1 MEHPTICILP
11 TKFIMT
17 KLNPKEL
24 LRIVMFLS
32 LTVLFSTVY
41 SQTKNDNEIIAEGG
55 SKAKV
60 KPDLAIFTLT
70 VEKIDTIEGNAI
82 KILNLEIDDLVK
94 SLYKIGF
101 TNKTIKISDYDISS
115 SQNEED
121 KKRYTASNVL
131 KLEFGLDTKLID
143 ALYKEIQEAGL
154 KDLDISF
161 DTKVSD
167 NLEKTTRL
175 KLVQEAIAD
184 AKTNALNI
192 TEALNIKLIRVKQVL
207 KYKEGIFGPPP
218 IINQVKFTPPK
229 MVGDTQVSYTT
240 SFDKFEVED
249 VELEEKIT
257 IVYEISR

>member
-1 MEHPTICILP
+1 MTILNTRTLI
-11 TKFIMT
+11 KMT
-17 KLNPKEL
+17 ML
-24 LRIVMFLS
+24 LS
-32 LTVLFSTVY
+32 LTFLFSSVH

-55 SKAKV
+55 SKIKV
-60 KPDLAIFTLT
+60 RPDLAIFTLT
-70 VEKIDTIEGNAI
+70 VEKRDTVEKNAI
-82 KILNLEIDDLVK
+82 KLLNLEIDELVK

-115 SQNEED
+115 SQNDED

-154 KDLDISF
+154 KDLDVSF

-167 NLEKTTRL
+167 SLEKITRL

-184 AKTNALNI
+184 AKLNATNISKALD
-192 TEALNIKLIRVKQVL
+192 IKLIRVKQVL

-218 IINQVKFTPPK
+218 IINQIKFNPPK
-229 MVGDTQVSYTT
+229 IVGDTDISYTT
-240 SFDKFEVED
+240 SFDKFEVEE

-257 IVYEISR
+257 IVYQISK

>member
-1 MEHPTICILP
+1 
-11 TKFIMT
+11 MT
-17 KLNPKEL
+17 ML
-24 LRIVMFLS
+24 LS
-32 LTVLFSTVY
+32 LTFLFSTVY

-55 SKAKV
+55 SKIKV
-60 KPDLAIFTLT
+60 RPDLAIFTLT
-70 VEKIDTIEGNAI
+70 VEKRDTVEKNAI
-82 KILNLEIDDLVK
+82 KLLNLEIDELVK

-115 SQNEED
+115 SQNDED
-121 KKRYTASNVL
+121 KKRYTALNVL

-167 NLEKTTRL
+167 SLEKTTRL
-175 KLVQEAIAD
+175 KLVQEAITD
-184 AKTNALNI
+184 AKINAQNI
-192 TEALNIKLIRVKQVL
+192 AKALDIKLIKVKQVL

-218 IINQVKFTPPK
+218 TINQIKFTSPK
-229 MVGDTQVSYTT
+229 VVGDTQISYTT

>member
-1 MEHPTICILP
+1 MTILNSSTMLKMTIL
-11 TKFIMT
+11 
-17 KLNPKEL
+17 
-24 LRIVMFLS
+24 LS
-32 LTVLFSTVY
+32 LTFLFSNVY
-41 SQTKNDNEIIAEGG
+41 SQKKYDNEIIAEGG
-55 SKAKV
+55 SKIKV
-60 KPDLAIFTLT
+60 RPDLAIFTLT
-70 VEKIDTIEGNAI
+70 VEKRDTVEKNAI
-82 KILNLEIDDLVK
+82 KMLNLEIDELVK

-115 SQNEED
+115 SQNDED

-167 NLEKTTRL
+167 SLEKITRL

-184 AKTNALNI
+184 AKANAINI
-192 TEALNIKLIRVKQVL
+192 TKALDIKLIRVKQVL
-207 KYKEGIFGPPP
+207 KYKDGILGPPP
-218 IINQVKFTPPK
+218 AINQIKFTPPK
-229 MVGDTQVSYTT
+229 IVGDTQISYTT